1 MKRRAKRQPVTTK
14 SEMMLTISFREE
26 TGRTGFMDL
35 TGEIRNMIYSY
46 ALFDPRPGGRVMC
59 KSDVLYDAESDCLRT
74 IVFGDCRTHSRNTEL
89 TARVNMLCA
98 MSKQVCHEVRG
109 VFWSGFRHLLN
120 PYDSDMSSFE
130 VTHRYLRKIGS
141 EGKAGVTE
149 LPLVLGHRH
158 LGYEGRT
165 AFRGLGQLLHP
176 CLNLQRFTLSIGVT
190 HILWNDREQLQDYLL
205 HGKPLVSPGFD
216 EFVRILRSLQRL
228 RQVTIKMIPSF
239 QASYRLWQEEPDKFL
254 QFACSGIREFSLYLF
269 MYERL
274 NANHTRLHKGTP
286 RKFGDAIVWLD
297 FPPYLDNDGGSEI
310 QDFKGWLQWR
320 EKTARETRRYIEQM
334 DPDTD
339 DDG

>member
-141 EGKAGVTE
+141 VRRTYRIPRARAIATPMLEFAKIHTE
-149 LPLVLGHRH
+149 YRSNPHPL
-158 LGYEGRT
+158 E
-165 AFRGLGQLLHP
+165 
-176 CLNLQRFTLSIGVT
+176 
-190 HILWNDREQLQDYLL
+190 
-205 HGKPLVSPGFD
+205 
-216 EFVRILRSLQRL
+216 
-228 RQVTIKMIPSF
+228 
-239 QASYRLWQEEPDKFL
+239 
-254 QFACSGIREFSLYLF
+254 
-269 MYERL
+269 
-274 NANHTRLHKGTP
+274 
-286 RKFGDAIVWLD
+286 
-297 FPPYLDNDGGSEI
+297 
-310 QDFKGWLQWR
+310 
-320 EKTARETRRYIEQM
+320 
-334 DPDTD
+334 
-339 DDG
+339 